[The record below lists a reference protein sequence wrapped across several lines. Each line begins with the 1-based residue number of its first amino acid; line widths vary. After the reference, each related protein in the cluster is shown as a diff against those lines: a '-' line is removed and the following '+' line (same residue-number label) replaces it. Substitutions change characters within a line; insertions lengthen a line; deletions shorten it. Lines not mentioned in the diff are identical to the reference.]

1 MQTAILAGGCFW
13 CLEAVFSQL
22 QGVLNVKSGYIN
34 GHTRHPTY
42 REVCTGNT
50 GHAEA
55 VKIDFDENIIR
66 YDEVLDVFFTIHDPT
81 TLNRQGHDAGTQYR
95 SGIYYLNEEQKQQAQ
110 NNLAALQYD
119 IPEPIVTEIVAA
131 QTFYPAEN
139 EHDDYFF
146 ENPYQGYCQV
156 VIAPKVQ
163 QAKQQFAHLW
173 RTA

>member
-34 GHTRHPTY
+34 GHTLNPTY
-42 REVCTGNT
+42 RDVCTGNT
-50 GHAEA
+50 GHAE
-55 VKIDFDENIIR
+55 VIKIDFDDAIIS
-66 YDEVLDVFFTIHDPT
+66 YNDILDVFFTIHDPT
-81 TLNRQGHDAGTQYR
+81 TLNRQGHDVGTQYR
-95 SGIYYLNEEQKQQAQ
+95 SGIYYLNDQQKQQAQ
-110 NNLAALQYD
+110 NNVQALQYD
-119 IPEPIVTEIVAA
+119 LPQTIVTEITAA

>member
-22 QGVLNVKSGYIN
+22 SGVVNVKSGYIN
-34 GHTRHPTY
+34 GSTENPTY
-42 REVCTGNT
+42 AQVCTGQT

-55 VKIDFDENIIR
+55 VKIDFDEQVID
-66 YDEVLDVFFTIHDPT
+66 YDQLLDVFFTIHDPT
-81 TLNRQGHDAGTQYR
+81 TLNRQGHDVGTQYR
-95 SGIYYLNEEQKQQAQ
+95 SGIYYLNEAQKQQAQ
-110 NNLAALQYD
+110 SNLAALQYD
-119 IPEPIVTEIVAA
+119 VPQPIVTEIAAA

-139 EHDDYFF
+139 EHDGYFF